1 MEVKTF
7 VSIISE
13 AFTYSIGN
21 VFGNIL
27 GIDIK
32 ELRKILDKKNY
43 NEAENNL
50 LESFDIIQEKLTE
63 SQIIIENTLKE
74 VSEQKNVFEKM
85 SRDAEICK
93 NMLELN
99 EEQFDSMR
107 ILIERPIKIEG
118 KKATINT
125 IVFGAFFC
133 ILGVAL
139 GYLLAQI

>member
-1 MEVKTF
+1 MEFKSF
-7 VSIISE
+7 FLIISD
-13 AFTYSIGN
+13 AFTYAIGTTIGN
-21 VFGNIL
+21 II

-32 ELRKILDKKNY
+32 ALRKILDKKNY

-63 SQIIIENTLKE
+63 SQEIIENTLKK
-74 VSEQKNVFEKM
+74 VSEQKRIFEKM
-85 SRDAEICK
+85 SSDAEVCK

-99 EEQFDSMR
+99 EEQFESIR
-107 ILIERPIKIEG
+107 LLIEKPIKNEG

-133 ILGVAL
+133 ILGVAF
-139 GYLLAQI
+139 GYLLAKM